1 MYPGTSAGTDDDD
14 NDHDDD
20 DGDDGDDDDDDDDN
34 GHDDDECDAE
44 KDMCRDGTTRR
55 KLVLT
60 SCNETEFSCH
70 QSGKVLISSFLSFL
84 PLDLEKGK
92 TIFVLTCPHTRL
104 RKRTK
109 LLTMYNHPTRL
120 RFFAPRGG
128 QAQTL

>member
-20 DGDDGDDDDDDDDN
+20 DGDDGDDDDDDDDI
-34 GHDDDECDAE
+34 GQDDDECDAD

-70 QSGKVLISSFLSFL
+70 QSGKVLISSFLSFFATGFRKRQNNIR
-84 PLDLEKGK
+84 LDLFSHKITK
-92 TIFVLTCPHTRL
+92 T
-104 RKRTK
+104 
-109 LLTMYNHPTRL
+109 Y
-120 RFFAPRGG
+120 
-128 QAQTL
+128 QTFHY